1 MSGLLH
7 RLIRF
12 LPVVLGMFVA
22 TAVGRGSDGSDADF
36 AEDERLLKDAKIAT
50 DGPGLLEFIRQRIL
64 TTAEIKRIDVLVE
77 RLADREFRNREQA
90 TMDLKAIGTASL
102 PKLRLA
108 LKSKDAESRRRAA
121 DIIED
126 IESGIMAARLTAAA
140 RLLQNRRPEGT
151 VGVLIDYLPFAEDFA
166 VEEEILGT
174 LTLLGVQAGKA
185 DPALLAA
192 LQSQAPAQRAAGAMV
207 VGWAGTPE
215 QRLSVRRLL
224 SDPDARVRFRA
235 AQGLLAGGD
244 KAAVP
249 TLISLLEGVPLE
261 LSLRAEE
268 LLQRVAGSPA
278 PSMTLGESEVGRK
291 RCAAAWRDWSQSHLE
306 KLDLAKRDVSLPL
319 CNINLRAKDVALR
332 WVGSLVKRD
341 PSTLKKASDFP
352 FTVATG
358 SHFLVFNKGEELDQ
372 FFQNADKTHDAE
384 LARMT
389 FEAKDVVSVDRYLE
403 SGMTSSRES
412 NRGRDEAVT
421 QLSALLLWSK
431 IKIYL

>member
-1 MSGLLH
+1 
-7 RLIRF
+7 
-12 LPVVLGMFVA
+12 
-22 TAVGRGSDGSDADF
+22 
-36 AEDERLLKDAKIAT
+36 
-50 DGPGLLEFIRQRIL
+50 
-64 TTAEIKRIDVLVE
+64 
-77 RLADREFRNREQA
+77 
-90 TMDLKAIGTASL
+90 LKAIGTASL

-126 IESGIMAARLTAAA
+126 IESGSMAARLTAAA

-151 VGVLIDYLPFAEDFA
+151 VGVLIDYLPFAKDAA
-166 VEEEILGT
+166 VEEEVLGT

-185 DPALLAA
+185 DPALVAA
-192 LQSQAPAQRAAGAMV
+192 LQSQAPAQRAAGAML

-215 QRLSVRRLL
+215 QRLSVKKLL
-224 SDPDARVRFRA
+224 NDPDARVRFRA
-235 AQGLLAGGD
+235 AQGILAGGD

-249 TLISLLEGVPLE
+249 TLISLLEGVPFE
-261 LSLRAEE
+261 LSLRAED
-268 LLQRVAGSPA
+268 LLQRAAGDLA
-278 PSMTLGESEVGRK
+278 PSITLAAPSIMLGESEVGRK
-291 RCAAAWRDWSQSHLE
+291 LCAAAWRDWSQSHLE

-389 FEAKDVVSVDRYLE
+389 FEAKHVVSVDRYLE

-431 IKIYL
+431 IKMYL